1 MLAARGS
8 LLLLMDA
15 DGATRVAD
23 LAKLEADLRKV
34 CCTAGTHPSCLC
46 CCLACTAGTGRLN
59 CPSGLHDEHE
69 PGIRPELCI
78 LVKRGPRIVPSWAL
92 VFVPL
97 LGLQTC
103 VHGISAIKHVV

>member
-34 CCTAGTHPSCLC
+34 CSNAGLPLQPC
-46 CCLACTAGTGRLN
+46 CMVHTCC
-59 CPSGLHDEHE
+59 SG
-69 PGIRPELCI
+69 
-78 LVKRGPRIVPSWAL
+78 
-92 VFVPL
+92 
-97 LGLQTC
+97 
-103 VHGISAIKHVV
+103 

>member
-34 CCTAGTHPSCLC
+34 CSTAGTPQPAALW
-46 CCLACTAGTGRLN
+46 
-59 CPSGLHDEHE
+59 PGLRCWH
-69 PGIRPELCI
+69 
-78 LVKRGPRIVPSWAL
+78 S
-92 VFVPL
+92 
-97 LGLQTC
+97 
-103 VHGISAIKHVV
+103 

>member
-34 CCTAGTHPSCLC
+34 CSTAGTPQPSCSV
-46 CCLACTAGTGRLN
+46 A
-59 CPSGLHDEHE
+59 
-69 PGIRPELCI
+69 
-78 LVKRGPRIVPSWAL
+78 
-92 VFVPL
+92 
-97 LGLQTC
+97 
-103 VHGISAIKHVV
+103 